1 MPDQINNALRSL
13 SAVNNIG
20 FVPFTTGLIDGV
32 FNSIV
37 SSSIKQMNAYA
48 DLVQSVSQTLSEF
61 KDAEIGT
68 DRDVSA
74 QKVITEVFGLS
85 FPANA
90 NSDITVNADQTA
102 QLGEGLNGIRISNKT
117 VLETIASSSKIK
129 AALLRDFVKAKLEQD
144 AESKYEHLKTL
155 LKMGMQK
162 VVVDRG
168 LIRTRL
174 TFSVRASEFESKQ
187 KKALELEQRSSLNAA
202 AGLGVSK
209 SELSNLVGTAVATK
223 SQNTLAVN
231 VVNERSSAALSV
243 NANVIGE
250 VVIEFRT
257 DSFPAANL

>member
-48 DLVQSVSQTLSEF
+48 ELVQSVSQTLNEF
-61 KDAEIGT
+61 KDAEIGS
-68 DRDVSA
+68 DRDGAA
-74 QKVITEVFGLS
+74 QKVITDVFGLV
-85 FPANA
+85 FPSNA
-90 NSDITVNADQTA
+90 NTDIALNADQA
-102 QLGEGLNGIRISNKT
+102 GLLSERLDGVQVSNKT
-117 VLETIASSSKIK
+117 VRETIGASSKIK
-129 AALLRDFVKAKLEQD
+129 GSLLRDFVKSKLEQD
-144 AESKYEHLKTL
+144 AESKYEHLRTL

-174 TFSVRASEFESKQ
+174 TFSVRASEFDSKQ
-187 KKALELEQRSSLNAA
+187 KKALELEQRTSLNAG
-202 AGLGVSK
+202 AGLGVTK
-209 SELSNLVGTAVATK
+209 SELSQMIGTAVATK

-231 VVNERSSAALSV
+231 VVNERSSAALSL